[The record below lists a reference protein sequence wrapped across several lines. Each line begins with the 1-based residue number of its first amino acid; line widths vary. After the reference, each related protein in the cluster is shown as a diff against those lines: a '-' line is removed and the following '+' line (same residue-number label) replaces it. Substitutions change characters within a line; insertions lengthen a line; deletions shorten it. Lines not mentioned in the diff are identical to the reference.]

1 MTFRNQ
7 AVYLVNIIFLL
18 YLDVVF
24 INNSQIFC
32 FFFMIILQILDY
44 GYNNAILTGF
54 SLKQLVIEGI
64 SFCFPDANLYFC
76 GYPKC
81 FTNLPYMGKLKL
93 SHLAETL
100 IASEIVRLGAAIKE
114 KIKGGDHIYNYT
126 IGDFDSTQFPIPEGL
141 QNDIVN
147 AYVEG
152 YTTYPAAEGELD
164 LRKAVADF
172 IEKNE
177 GISYTPLEILISCG
191 GRPLIYSI
199 FRSIVDKG
207 DKVIY
212 PVPSWNNNHY
222 AHFTDAEHIVI
233 EATKENNFMPTAA
246 QIQPH
251 IKGAT
256 LLALC
261 SPLNPTGTVF
271 SKEELE
277 AICDL
282 VIEEN
287 ESRAEGEKK
296 LYLMYDQIYWTL
308 TYGDTKHY
316 NPVSLRPKM
325 KDYTVF
331 VDGVSKAFA
340 STGVRVGWSMGPAE
354 VIVKMR
360 SLNSHVG
367 SWAPMAEQKAVAKF
381 LSREDEVHAYLK
393 HFKSEVEFRLRKLYE
408 GFKQLKSEG
417 FSVDSIIPQ
426 AAIYL
431 TVQIDLVGKQTA
443 AGDVLEDQAAVTEY
457 LLSEAKLALVPFG
470 YFGAGRESS
479 WYRLSVGCCKKED
492 IDTVI
497 SKLKQALKKLI

>member
-1 MTFRNQ
+1 
-7 AVYLVNIIFLL
+7 
-18 YLDVVF
+18 
-24 INNSQIFC
+24 
-32 FFFMIILQILDY
+32 
-44 GYNNAILTGF
+44 
-54 SLKQLVIEGI
+54 
-64 SFCFPDANLYFC
+64 
-76 GYPKC
+76 
-81 FTNLPYMGKLKL
+81 MGKLKL
-93 SHLAETL
+93 SELAETL

-114 KIKGGDHIYNYT
+114 KIKSGEHIYNYT
-126 IGDFDSTQFPIPEGL
+126 IGDFDSSQFPIPAALEKE
-141 QNDIVN
+141 IIN
-147 AYVEG
+147 AYNEG

-164 LRKAVADF
+164 LRKSVADF

-177 GISYTPLEILISCG
+177 GISYTPMEILISCG

-222 AHFTDAEHIVI
+222 AHFTDAQHIVI

-246 QIQPH
+246 QIEPH

-271 SKEELE
+271 SKEELQ

-287 ESRAEGEKK
+287 ETRADGEKK

-308 TYGDTKHY
+308 TYGDTIHY

-325 KDYTVF
+325 KEYTVF
-331 VDGVSKAFA
+331 VDGISKAFA

-354 VIVKMR
+354 LIVKMR

-367 SWAPMAEQKAVAKF
+367 SWAPMGEQKAVAKF
-381 LSREDEVHAYLK
+381 LMQEKAVQDYLI
-393 HFKSEVEFRLRKLYE
+393 HFKQEIEYRLRKLYE
-408 GFKQLKSEG
+408 GFKQLKAEG

-431 TVQIDLVGKQTA
+431 TVQIDLVGKFTA
-443 AGDVLEDQAAVTEY
+443 DGTVLEDQSAVTEY
-457 LLSEAKLALVPFG
+457 ILAEAKLALVPFG
-470 YFGAGRESS
+470 FFGAGRESN
-479 WYRLSVGCCKKED
+479 WYRLSVGCCKKEE
-492 IDTVI
+492 IDTVL
-497 SKLKQALKKLI
+497 SKLKEALVKLK